1 MQVDLAGKVVIIT
14 GAANG
19 IGAAT
24 ARLAADSGVAGLIL
38 TDRDGPALARV
49 TEDIRKKTRV
59 GLHVADL
66 EDDKTPAGIARSAI
80 GTFGR
85 IDGLVNSAA
94 STFRMGLEDATP
106 EGWERMQALNTR
118 APFFLMQQAVADM
131 RKRGKPGSIVN
142 IQSMH
147 AHIGLPELAVY
158 AASKAALQ
166 VLTRNTA
173 NACKGDNIRVNGL
186 NPGWIL
192 TESEMHMQA
201 EVLGRGPGW
210 VDETAATLPL
220 GRLITAEE
228 VARQVVYLLS
238 DASAPMTGVS
248 IDFDQNVF
256 GGQATMRDDGAG
268 RVPAN

>member
-1 MQVDLAGKVVIIT
+1 VQVDLADKVVVIT
-14 GAANG
+14 GAGNG
-19 IGAAT
+19 IGAAA
-24 ARLAADSGVAGLIL
+24 ARLAADSGVGALVL
-38 TDRDGPALARV
+38 TDRDGQALGRV
-49 TEDIRKKTRV
+49 TEEIRKKTRV
-59 GLHVADL
+59 SLHIGDL
-66 EDDKTPAGIARSAI
+66 EDDRTPAGIARSAI

-85 IDGLVNSAA
+85 IDGLVNSAGH
-94 STFRMGLEDATP
+94 TFRMGIEDATI

-131 RKRGKPGSIVN
+131 RRRGKPGSIVN

-173 NACKGDNIRVNGL
+173 NACKRDGIRVNGL
-186 NPGWIL
+186 NLGWIL
-192 TESEMHMQA
+192 TESERRMQA
-201 EVLGRGPGW
+201 ETLGRGPGW
-210 VDETAATLPL
+210 VEETAATLPL
-220 GRLITAEE
+220 GRLITPEE
-228 VARQVVYLLS
+228 VARQVVWLLS

-256 GGQATMRDDGAG
+256 GG
-268 RVPAN
+268 